1 MIDDDHIGQQDI
13 PKHSPV
19 KTKFKDVYS
28 SFVHRRSAAVCK
40 LLTNKPS
47 TAVAILKHVW
57 DQEYKDPRK
66 RVYMNKYWKQCDTN
80 LAKLMLDIGKSK
92 AKKSDSK
99 LLSAVNKVKQKY
111 NSLCQACRLA
121 DISWTT
127 FHRHTYVKK
136 KMQKENLTIPI
147 NCLRH
152 K

>member
-13 PKHSPV
+13 PKYSPF

-28 SFVHRRSAAVCK
+28 SFVHGQSAAVCK

-66 RVYMNKYWKQCDTN
+66 RVYMNKYWKRCDIN

-92 AKKSDSK
+92 AKKVT
-99 LLSAVNKVKQKY
+99 VNC
-111 NSLCQACRLA
+111 CQ
-121 DISWTT
+121 
-127 FHRHTYVKK
+127 
-136 KMQKENLTIPI
+136 Q
-147 NCLRH
+147 
-152 K
+152 